1 MLKLYEVIVMRRP
14 LVFIHGIFGSMY
26 VPTLVGKAWGFGP
39 AGYIYD
45 SFIEN
50 LKSLGYME
58 GKNLFICYYEWW
70 KDIPECVNTL
80 MSKINEARIKNNC
93 DKVDVVCHSMGGLLL
108 RSYVQGNFYRND
120 VGKVVFLSSPHYGAA
135 NAYYAWEGGAVP
147 PDNDEDFLNIL
158 LKGFIWAIGKIKG
171 EKDELMI
178 IRRYIPSIKS
188 LMPSAEYGNY
198 VFKYPIKNNK
208 IVFKNILYMKE
219 QNGFLNELN
228 SSIDKF
234 YERADEVYVF
244 SGNGIY
250 TNKFI
255 QVADSDDSVLWPD
268 GRAVGVVRDD
278 KGDGTVLIKSALGV
292 EGNKYVL
299 NAGHGGILNAS
310 IPHLKEILG
319 VEEAPK
325 ASVLEKVLSFVNIL
339 TDSKVIVL
347 DRGQKLKKY
356 NVFGKVNWYMAIN
369 EEGEYHFSSP
379 DFAARSIMIHT
390 NKGFAVKTI
399 KQKDR
404 FRKSETRLFVDR
416 NGNFEFKG

>member
-1 MLKLYEVIVMRRP
+1 MRRP
-14 LVFIHGIFGSMY
+14 LVFVHGIFGSIY

-45 SFIEN
+45 SFINN
-50 LKSLGYME
+50 LKTLGYTE

-80 MSKINEARIKNNC
+80 MSKINEAKIKNNC
-93 DKVDVVCHSMGGLLL
+93 DKVDVACHSMGGLLL
-108 RSYVQGNFYRND
+108 RSYVQGDFYRND
-120 VGKVVFLSSPHYGAA
+120 VDKIIFLSSPHYGAA

-158 LKGFIWAIGKIKG
+158 LRGFIWAIGKIKG

-178 IRRYIPSIKS
+178 IRKYIPSIKC
-188 LMPSAEYGNY
+188 LLPTHEYGNY

-208 IVFKNILYMKE
+208 ILFKNILYMKE
-219 QNGFLNELN
+219 QNDFLNELN
-228 SSIDKF
+228 YSIDRL
-234 YERADEVYVF
+234 YERANEIYVF

-255 QVADSDDSVLWPD
+255 QVTEIDDDIVWPD

-292 EGNKYVL
+292 NGNQHVL
-299 NAGHGGILNAS
+299 DAGHGGILNAS
-310 IPHLKEILG
+310 IPDLKEIFG

-325 ASVLEKVLSFVNIL
+325 VSLFEKITSFVNIL

-356 NVFGKVNWYMAIN
+356 NIFGKVNWYMSFN

-379 DFAARSIMIHT
+379 DFSIRSIMIHT
-390 NKGFAVKTI
+390 NKGFTVKTLKPSGRYRNSRI
-399 KQKDR
+399 D
-404 FRKSETRLFVDR
+404 LFVDK
-416 NGNFEFKG
+416 NGNFDIKR

>member
-1 MLKLYEVIVMRRP
+1 MRRP
-14 LVFIHGIFGSMY
+14 LVFVHGIFGSIY

-45 SFIEN
+45 SFIDN
-50 LKSLGYME
+50 LKTLGYTE

-80 MSKINEARIKNNC
+80 MSKINEAKIKNNC
-93 DKVDVVCHSMGGLLL
+93 GKVDVVCHSMGGLLL
-108 RSYVQGNFYRND
+108 RSYVQGDFYRGD
-120 VGKVVFLSSPHYGAA
+120 VNKIIFLSTPHYGAA

-158 LKGFIWAIGKIKG
+158 LRGFIWAIGKIKG

-178 IRRYIPSIKS
+178 IRKYIPSIKC
-188 LMPSAEYGNY
+188 LLPTHEYGNY

-208 IVFKNILYMKE
+208 ILFKNILYMKE
-219 QNGFLNELN
+219 QNDFLNKLN
-228 SSIDKF
+228 YSIDKL
-234 YERADEVYVF
+234 YERANEIYVF

-255 QVADSDDSVLWPD
+255 QVTESDDDIVWPD

-292 EGNKYVL
+292 NGNQHVL
-299 NAGHGGILNAS
+299 DAGHGGMLNAS
-310 IPHLKEILG
+310 IPDLKEIFG

-325 ASVLEKVLSFVNIL
+325 VSLLEKITSFVNIL

-356 NVFGKVNWYMAIN
+356 NIFGKVNWYMSFN

-379 DFAARSIMIHT
+379 DFSIRSIMIHT
-390 NKGFAVKTI
+390 NKGFTVKTLKPSGRYRNSRI
-399 KQKDR
+399 D
-404 FRKSETRLFVDR
+404 LFVDK
-416 NGNFEFKG
+416 NGNFDIKR

>member
-1 MLKLYEVIVMRRP
+1 MRLYEVVIMRRP
-14 LVFIHGIFGSMY
+14 LVFVHGIFGSIY

-45 SFIEN
+45 SFINN
-50 LKSLGYME
+50 LKTLGYTE

-80 MSKINEARIKNNC
+80 MSKINEAKIKNNC
-93 DKVDVVCHSMGGLLL
+93 DKVDVACHSMGGLLL
-108 RSYVQGNFYRND
+108 RSYVQGDYYRND
-120 VGKVVFLSSPHYGAA
+120 VDKIIFLSSPHYGAA

-158 LKGFIWAIGKIKG
+158 LRGFIWAIGKIKG

-178 IRRYIPSIKS
+178 IRKYIPSIKC
-188 LMPSAEYGNY
+188 LLPTHEYGNY

-208 IVFKNILYMKE
+208 ILFKNILYMKE
-219 QNGFLNELN
+219 QNDFLNELN
-228 SSIDKF
+228 YSIDRL
-234 YERADEVYVF
+234 YERANEIYVF

-255 QVADSDDSVLWPD
+255 QVTESDDDIVWPD

-292 EGNKYVL
+292 NGNQHVL
-299 NAGHGGILNAS
+299 DAGHGGILNAS
-310 IPHLKEILG
+310 IPDLKEIFG

-325 ASVLEKVLSFVNIL
+325 VSLFEKITSFVNIL

-356 NVFGKVNWYMAIN
+356 NIFGKVNWYMSFN

-379 DFAARSIMIHT
+379 DFSARSIMIHT
-390 NKGFAVKTI
+390 NKGFAVKTLKPSGRYRNSRI
-399 KQKDR
+399 D
-404 FRKSETRLFVDR
+404 LFVDK
-416 NGNFEFKG
+416 NGNFDIKR

>member
-1 MLKLYEVIVMRRP
+1 MRRP

-45 SFIEN
+45 SFVEN
-50 LKSLGYME
+50 LKSLGYAE

-80 MSKINEARIKNNC
+80 MSKINEAKIKNNC

-120 VGKVVFLSSPHYGAA
+120 VGKVIFLSSPHYGAA

-158 LKGFIWAIGKIKG
+158 LRGFIWAIGKIKG

-178 IRRYIPSIKS
+178 IRKYIPSIKS
-188 LMPSAEYGNY
+188 LMPSIEYGNY

-234 YERADEVYVF
+234 YERAEGVYVF
-244 SGNGIY
+244 SGNGVY
-250 TNKFI
+250 TNKFV

-278 KGDGTVLIKSALGV
+278 KGDGTVLTKSALGV

-319 VEEAPK
+319 VEEVPK
-325 ASVLEKVLSFVNIL
+325 ISILEKILSFVNIL
-339 TDSKVIVL
+339 TDSKVLVL

-369 EEGEYHFSSP
+369 EEGEYHFFSP
-379 DFAARSIMIHT
+379 DFLARSIMIHT

>member
-1 MLKLYEVIVMRRP
+1 MRLYEVIIMRRP
-14 LVFIHGIFGSMY
+14 LVFVHGIFGSIY

-45 SFIEN
+45 SFINN
-50 LKSLGYME
+50 LKTLGYTE

-80 MSKINEARIKNNC
+80 MSKINEAKIKNNC
-93 DKVDVVCHSMGGLLL
+93 DKVDVACHSMGGLLL
-108 RSYVQGNFYRND
+108 RSYVQGDFYRND
-120 VGKVVFLSSPHYGAA
+120 VDKIIFLSSPHYGAA

-158 LKGFIWAIGKIKG
+158 LRGFIWAIGKIKG

-178 IRRYIPSIKS
+178 IRKYIPSIKC
-188 LMPSAEYGNY
+188 LLPTHEYGNY

-208 IVFKNILYMKE
+208 ILFKNILYMKE
-219 QNGFLNELN
+219 QNDFLNELN
-228 SSIDKF
+228 YSIDRL
-234 YERADEVYVF
+234 YERANEIYVF

-255 QVADSDDSVLWPD
+255 QVTESDDDIVWPD

-292 EGNKYVL
+292 NGNQHVL
-299 NAGHGGILNAS
+299 DAGHGGILNAS
-310 IPHLKEILG
+310 IPDLKDIFG

-325 ASVLEKVLSFVNIL
+325 VSLFEKITSFVNIL

-356 NVFGKVNWYMAIN
+356 NIFGKVNWYMSFN

-379 DFAARSIMIHT
+379 DFSIRSIMIHT
-390 NKGFAVKTI
+390 NKGFTVKTLKPSGRYRNSRI
-399 KQKDR
+399 D
-404 FRKSETRLFVDR
+404 LFVDK
-416 NGNFEFKG
+416 NGNFDIKR

>member
-1 MLKLYEVIVMRRP
+1 MRLYEVIIMRRP
-14 LVFIHGIFGSMY
+14 LVFVHGIFGSIY

-45 SFIEN
+45 SFINN
-50 LKSLGYME
+50 LKTLGYTE

-80 MSKINEARIKNNC
+80 MSKINEAKIKNNC
-93 DKVDVVCHSMGGLLL
+93 DKVDVACHSMGGLLL
-108 RSYVQGNFYRND
+108 RSYVQGDFYRND
-120 VGKVVFLSSPHYGAA
+120 VDKIIFLSSPHYGAA

-158 LKGFIWAIGKIKG
+158 LRGFIWAIGKIKG

-178 IRRYIPSIKS
+178 IRKYIPSIKC
-188 LMPSAEYGNY
+188 LLPTHEYGNY

-208 IVFKNILYMKE
+208 ILFKNILYMKE
-219 QNGFLNELN
+219 QNDFLNELN
-228 SSIDKF
+228 YSIDRL
-234 YERADEVYVF
+234 YERANEIYVF

-255 QVADSDDSVLWPD
+255 QVTESDDDIVWPD

-292 EGNKYVL
+292 NGNQHVL
-299 NAGHGGILNAS
+299 DAGHGGILNAS
-310 IPHLKEILG
+310 IPDLKEIFG

-325 ASVLEKVLSFVNIL
+325 VSLFEKITSFVNIL

-356 NVFGKVNWYMAIN
+356 NIFGKVNWYMSFN

-379 DFAARSIMIHT
+379 DFSIRSIMIHT
-390 NKGFAVKTI
+390 NKGFTVKTLKPSGRYRNSRI
-399 KQKDR
+399 D
-404 FRKSETRLFVDR
+404 LFVDK
-416 NGNFEFKG
+416 NGNFDIKR

>member
-1 MLKLYEVIVMRRP
+1 MRRP
-14 LVFIHGIFGSMY
+14 LVFVHGIFGSIY

-45 SFIEN
+45 SFINN
-50 LKSLGYME
+50 LKTLGYTE

-80 MSKINEARIKNNC
+80 MSKINEAKIKNNC
-93 DKVDVVCHSMGGLLL
+93 DKVDVACHSMGGLLL
-108 RSYVQGNFYRND
+108 RSYVQGDFYRND
-120 VGKVVFLSSPHYGAA
+120 VDKIIFLSSPHYGAA

-158 LKGFIWAIGKIKG
+158 LRGFIWAIGKIKG

-178 IRRYIPSIKS
+178 IRKYIPSIKC
-188 LMPSAEYGNY
+188 LLPTHEYGNY

-208 IVFKNILYMKE
+208 ILFKNILYMKE
-219 QNGFLNELN
+219 QNDFLIELN
-228 SSIDKF
+228 YSIDRL
-234 YERADEVYVF
+234 YERANEIYVF

-255 QVADSDDSVLWPD
+255 QVTESDDDIVWPD

-292 EGNKYVL
+292 NGNQHVL
-299 NAGHGGILNAS
+299 DAGHGGILNAS
-310 IPHLKEILG
+310 IPDLKEIFG

-325 ASVLEKVLSFVNIL
+325 VSLFEKITSFVNIL

-356 NVFGKVNWYMAIN
+356 NIFGKVNWYMSFN

-379 DFAARSIMIHT
+379 DFSIRSIMIHT
-390 NKGFAVKTI
+390 NKGFTVKTLKPSGRYRNSRI
-399 KQKDR
+399 D
-404 FRKSETRLFVDR
+404 LFVDK
-416 NGNFEFKG
+416 NGNFDIKR